1 MIEKQFLIGIYKSEQ
16 QAQLAVDALI
26 ESDYPFDRISVLGK
40 VQHSGDDVLGV
51 VYPAVGERM
60 RVWASHGALWGGLLG
75 ALTGAT
81 GLFLV
86 PGVGTLLVIGPLVE
100 TLMATATGAALGGGT
115 LAGAAAL
122 SQVSVALHREG
133 IPEESLEEL
142 HDAVEAGNILVILQA
157 DMEDDLSPYHQ
168 SMDRGYPLRT
178 LLLPASLKG

>member
-1 MIEKQFLIGIYKSEQ
+1 MIEKQFLIGIYSSEQ
-16 QAQLAVDALI
+16 QAQHVVDALI
-26 ESDYPFDRISVLGK
+26 ESEYPFDRISVLGRI
-40 VQHSGDDVLGV
+40 QHSGDDVLGV
-51 VYPAVGERM
+51 VYPAVGERV

-75 ALTGAT
+75 ALSGVT

-86 PGVGTLLVIGPLVE
+86 PGVGTLMVIGPLVE

-122 SQVSVALHREG
+122 SQISVALHREG

-157 DMEDDLSPYHQ
+157 DLEDDLSPYHS
-168 SMDRGYPLRT
+168 SMNRGHPLKTIQLPT
-178 LLLPASLKG
+178 LL